1 MKTTTAAKAR
11 LARRALAVV
20 MAAALSGCATLQQV
34 LQAPTFNVDSGQ
46 QAQIRLLPPGA
57 GRPAGGAAVRLF
69 ARVGNP
75 NPVGFTLSTLAGVLQ
90 LEGRN
95 AARVEFP
102 LGVPL
107 QAGGETV
114 VPIDVAINF
123 QDIPSLGGTILRA
136 VTGQSVRYSLNGTV
150 GVDAGLLGQPT
161 FGPMTLL
168 SGEARVTR

>member
-1 MKTTTAAKAR
+1 MTTTKQ
-11 LARRALAVV
+11 RRAGRWVLLLAL
-20 MAAALSGCATLQQV
+20 AAGLPGCASLQNV
-34 LQAPTFNVDSGQ
+34 LQPPTFSVDQGQ
-46 QAQIRLLPPGA
+46 QAQLRLLPPSGS
-57 GRPAGGAAVRLF
+57 RPAGGAAVRLY

-75 NPVGFTLSTLAGVLQ
+75 NPVGLTLSTLAGMLQ

-107 QAGGETV
+107 QAGGEAV
-114 VPIDVAINF
+114 VPIDVAIDF
-123 QDIPSLGGTILRA
+123 ADLPQLGNTILRA
-136 VTGQSVRYSLNGTV
+136 VTGQSIRYSLNGTV
-150 GVDAGLLGQPT
+150 GVDAGLLGQPS